1 MPEART
7 QSLRRLLL
15 IHELAFLTLVIITG
29 ALATVW
35 GYWWQQSSLETI
47 RLHGMSHTAEEI
59 RSLVFKQMHEVTAA
73 ALEENPATRELDT
86 RYLKTIQEL
95 FNELRRSSGT
105 QTYSFTGRN
114 QRFLFDWDRTE
125 PASAFGAALTA
136 FERQNYAL
144 ALRELENL
152 EGSDTPQA
160 DFLRGHIYFA
170 QNRFRLAANAFEKT
184 RSEGSLR
191 YGDAAMWYQALCLVA
206 QGVSRKAAAIQ
217 LLETIT
223 GDDRLA
229 ARIASLRAH
238 GFRVAIDD
246 LGAGYNGLNAFAELS
261 PDIVKFDMALCREV
275 VRGGVRARL
284 VAAVAEVC
292 RDLGILTVAEGI
304 ETDEQARAMTDF
316 GCDLLQGYLFGHPK
330 RPTRELRLIS
340 G

>member
-95 FNELRRSSGT
+95 FNELRRSSGG

-125 PASAFGAALTA
+125 PASAFV
-136 FERQNYAL
+136 F
-144 ALRELENL
+144 
-152 EGSDTPQA
+152 
-160 DFLRGHIYFA
+160 
-170 QNRFRLAANAFEKT
+170 
-184 RSEGSLR
+184 SE
-191 YGDAAMWYQALCLVA
+191 
-206 QGVSRKAAAIQ
+206 
-217 LLETIT
+217 
-223 GDDRLA
+223 
-229 ARIASLRAH
+229 
-238 GFRVAIDD
+238 
-246 LGAGYNGLNAFAELS
+246 
-261 PDIVKFDMALCREV
+261 
-275 VRGGVRARL
+275 
-284 VAAVAEVC
+284 
-292 RDLGILTVAEGI
+292 
-304 ETDEQARAMTDF
+304 
-316 GCDLLQGYLFGHPK
+316 
-330 RPTRELRLIS
+330 
-340 G
+340 